1 MRDTE
6 GRATVGTERPAKA
19 AEDCTP
25 HVLVVGATRVLRP
38 SVRALVARGTAVTAV
53 ARDGRALAKLAAEC
67 GPLVRALAADAGAPG
82 FARALRDAGG
92 HGGFTG
98 ALVYTPALPAPRAK
112 DLLRGTRVLILP
124 SAWAAPDAART
135 APEAAGPSGASAWTP
150 DDLPAETAGSRRL
163 VLGWHA
169 TPGASRWHTPAEIS
183 AAALALLD
191 APARTDAVLGEVRPW
206 SARPA

>member
-1 MRDTE
+1 M
-6 GRATVGTERPAKA
+6 
-19 AEDCTP
+19 
-25 HVLVVGATRVLRP
+25 LRP

-92 HGGFTG
+92 RGGFTG
-98 ALVYTPALPAPRAK
+98 ALVYTPALPVPRAK
-112 DLLRGTRVLILP
+112 DLLGGTRVLILP
-124 SAWAAPDAART
+124 SAWAAPD
-135 APEAAGPSGASAWTP
+135 AAGPSGASAWTP

-169 TPGASRWHTPAEIS
+169 AAGASRWHTPEEIS

-191 APARTDAVLGEVRPW
+191 APARTDAVLGAVRPW